1 MKAYGLIY
9 RSYCSSQMQIALKEL
24 ANYESEVLDNPL
36 KLLEEIEKLMHV
48 PRKVVYPTLALIET
62 LSSLLSLRQGGNDS
76 LMGYLEK
83 FKSEKNVVVS
93 LFGERLL
100 DGHVENTQEY
110 KDIPDANADLQ
121 RAQQKEMKSRANEQF
136 WGLLFL
142 K

>member
-1 MKAYGLIY
+1 
-9 RSYCSSQMQIALKEL
+9 MQIALKQL

-48 PRKVVYPTLALIET
+48 PRKAVYPTLALIET
-62 LSSLLSLRQGGNDS
+62 LSSLLSLRQGENDS

-93 LFGERLL
+93 LFGKGLL

-110 KDIPDANADLQ
+110 KDISDVNTDLQ
-121 RAQQKEMKSRANEQF
+121 RAEQKEMKSQAHEQF

-142 K
+142 KQTDQGKYGHLLWEW